1 MKRLLV
7 LSYYFPPFGMSGVQR
22 TLKFVKY
29 LPEFGWQP
37 VVVTV
42 AARGSY
48 GYDPGLL
55 EEVSRAEVHRTFSLD
70 PLFLSPKGQRPNAV
84 ARRGWVA
91 QANRLF
97 VPDNKLGWVP
107 FAVRRGLKICRTAPV
122 DAIYSTAPPFSSHLA
137 ALRLK
142 AETGRPLVCDFRDD
156 WIGNPLAAYASPWH
170 RKLDLGLEGRVLAG
184 ADRVTAVNQG
194 ILDALQQRHP
204 QASRVKFHLL
214 PQGFDPA
221 DFTPAPSKKSPEF
234 LIAYAGTFVE
244 KRSPEPLL
252 KALALIRGRN
262 PEIFSAI
269 RVALAGAHRRED
281 QIMVESLGMQ
291 DRVDFPGF
299 LPHRE
304 SVALLQRADLLWLV
318 IHPSEGSAVATGKI
332 YEYLGAGR
340 PILASVPTDGAAA
353 RLLEET
359 GAGRAILPDDHQAL
373 AEAIME
379 RFGQWKSGNRDFH
392 TKVEQ
397 YNRRT
402 IAGLLAGEL
411 NGLCP

>member
-37 VVVTV
+37 VVLTV
-42 AARGSY
+42 EARGSY

-55 EEVSRAEVHRTFSLD
+55 EEVPQAEIHRTLSLD
-70 PLFLSPKGQRPNAV
+70 PLFLSPKGQRPNAA

-91 QANRLF
+91 MANRLF
-97 VPDNKLGWVP
+97 VPDNKLGWIP
-107 FAVRRGLKICRTAPV
+107 FAVRRGLKIFHTAPIH
-122 DAIYSTAPPFSSHLA
+122 AIYSTAPPFSSHLA

-142 AETGRPLVCDFRDD
+142 VRSGRPLVCDFRDD
-156 WIGNPLAAYASPWH
+156 WTGNPLASYASRWH
-170 RKLDLGLEGRVLAG
+170 RKLDLSLEGKVLAG
-184 ADRVTAVNQG
+184 ADRVTAVNRG

-204 QASRVKFHLL
+204 QASRNKFRLL

-221 DFTPAPSKKSPEF
+221 DFLPASNKKSSEF

-252 KALALIRGRN
+252 KALALIRTEN
-262 PEIFSAI
+262 PEIFAAI
-269 RVALAGAHRRED
+269 RVALAGAHRRDD
-281 QIMVESLGMQ
+281 QLMVESLGMQ

-332 YEYLGAGR
+332 YEYLGAGK
-340 PILASVPTDGAAA
+340 PILASVPPDGEAA

-359 GAGRAILPDDHQAL
+359 GAGRDILPDDHRAL
-373 AEAIME
+373 AGAIRE
-379 RFGQWKSGNRDFH
+379 RFDQWKNGARDFQPR
-392 TKVEQ
+392 VDR

>member
-1 MKRLLV
+1 MRRLLV

-37 VVVTV
+37 VVLTV

-48 GYDPGLL
+48 GYDPGLM
-55 EEVSRAEVHRTFSLD
+55 EEVSRAEIHRTFSLD
-70 PLFLSPKGQRPNAV
+70 PLFLSPKGQRPIAA

-91 QANRLF
+91 LANRLF
-97 VPDNKLGWVP
+97 LPDNKLGWIP
-107 FAVRRGLKICRTAPV
+107 FAVRKGREICRAAPV
-122 DAIYSTAPPFSSHLA
+122 DAIFSTAPPFSSHLA

-142 AETGRPLVCDFRDD
+142 AKTGRPLVCDFRDD
-156 WIGNPLAAYASPWH
+156 WTGNPLAAYASPWH
-170 RKLDLGLEGRVLAG
+170 RKLDLGLEDKVLAG
-184 ADRVTAVNQG
+184 ADRVTAVNQE

-204 QASRVKFHLL
+204 QAGRDKFRLL
-214 PQGFDPA
+214 PQGFDPS
-221 DFTPAPSKKSPEF
+221 DFPPAPSKKSPEF
-234 LIAYAGTFVE
+234 LIAYTGTFVE

-252 KALALIRGRN
+252 RALALIRAKN
-262 PEIFSAI
+262 PEIFATI
-269 RVALAGAHRRED
+269 RVALAGAHRRQD
-281 QIMVESLGMQ
+281 QLLVKSLGMQ
-291 DRVDFPGF
+291 DRVYFPGF

-318 IHPSEGSAVATGKI
+318 IHSSEGSAVATGKI

-340 PILASVPTDGAAA
+340 HILASVPTDGQAA

-359 GAGRAILPDDHQAL
+359 GAGRAILPDDHQTL
-373 AEAIME
+373 AEAIRE
-379 RFGQWKSGNRDFH
+379 RFDQWEKGARDF
-392 TKVEQ
+392 KPRVDQ

-411 NGLCP
+411 NRLCP